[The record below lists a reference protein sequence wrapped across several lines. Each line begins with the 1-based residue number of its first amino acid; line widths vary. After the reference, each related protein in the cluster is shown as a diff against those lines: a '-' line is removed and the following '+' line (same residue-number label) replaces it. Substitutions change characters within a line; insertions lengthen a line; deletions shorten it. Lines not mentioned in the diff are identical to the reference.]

1 MIRLPAIAA
10 LAALITAPLAAQSSP
25 ATTPAPAA
33 SLKLPELN
41 AEQKAQ
47 LTCSAVFAI
56 VASDQ
61 ARGEEAAL
69 RFPPLKVR
77 GREYFVRF
85 GAQTIDKTGA
95 SREAVKVLLEGEV
108 ERLQKLAAAM
118 GDPQGTLSRT
128 LQPCLLRLDAEVP
141 PLAKPTLGQ
150 CTAIL
155 TLAYEEV
162 YAREGIAGGEARD
175 LKILASVVESR
186 ERKALTMQGLSGDQI
201 DRKVSEERDR
211 MLKEA
216 LETGP
221 GVEKYDLQTC
231 YELAKPEEKSHY

>member
-1 MIRLPAIAA
+1 MIRTPA
-10 LAALITAPLAAQSSP
+10 LAALLALLATPLAAQTSP
-25 ATTPAPAA
+25 TAAPVPAA
-33 SLKLPELN
+33 SPKLPELN
-41 AEQKAQ
+41 TDQKAQ

-128 LQPCLLRLDAEVP
+128 LAPCLPRLEAEVP

-175 LKILASVVESR
+175 LKILSAVVESR
-186 ERKALTMQGLSGDQI
+186 DRKAMSLQGLSSNEI
-201 DRKVSEERDR
+201 DRKVSEEHDR

-216 LETGP
+216 LKTGP

-231 YELAKPEEKSHY
+231 YELAKPDEKSHY

>member
-1 MIRLPAIAA
+1 MIRFPVIAA
-10 LAALITAPLAAQSSP
+10 LLALVATSLGAQP
-25 ATTPAPAA
+25 VPPVPP
-33 SLKLPELN
+33 KLPELN

-85 GAQTIDKTGA
+85 GARTIDQTGT
-95 SREAVKVLLEGEV
+95 SREAIKLLLEGEV
-108 ERLQKLAAAM
+108 ERLQKLAAAL
-118 GDPQGTLSRT
+118 GDPQGTLART
-128 LQPCLLRLDAEVP
+128 ITPCLPRLDAEVP
-141 PLAKPTLGQ
+141 PLTRPTLAQ

-162 YAREGIAGGEARD
+162 YAREGITGAESRD
-175 LKILASVVESR
+175 LKILSAVVESR
-186 ERKALTMQGLSGDQI
+186 QRKALATQGLSGNQI
-201 DRKVSEERDR
+201 DRSVAEEHDR
-211 MLKEA
+211 MLKEVVA
-216 LETGP
+216 SGP

-231 YELAKPEEKSHY
+231 YELAKPDEKSHY

>member
-1 MIRLPAIAA
+1 MIRFPAPHLFGAA
-10 LAALITAPLAAQSSP
+10 LLALLAAPLGAQ
-25 ATTPAPAA
+25 PAPAA
-33 SLKLPELN
+33 LPKLPELN

-61 ARGEEAAL
+61 ARGEQAAL

-128 LQPCLLRLDAEVP
+128 LQPCLPRLDAEVP
-141 PLAKPTLGQ
+141 PLARPTLGQ
-150 CTAIL
+150 CSAIL
-155 TLAYEEV
+155 TLTYEEV

-175 LKILASVVESR
+175 LKILSAVVESR
-186 ERKALTMQGLSGDQI
+186 ERKALVAQGLSGDQI
-201 DRKVSEERDR
+201 DRKVSEEHDR

-216 LETGP
+216 LETRP

-231 YELAKPEEKSHY
+231 YELAKPDEKSHY

>member
-1 MIRLPAIAA
+1 MIRFPVPHLFGAA
-10 LAALITAPLAAQSSP
+10 LLALVATPLAAQ
-25 ATTPAPAA
+25 PAPAA
-33 SLKLPELN
+33 PPKLPELD

-61 ARGEEAAL
+61 ARGEQAAL

-85 GAQTIDKTGA
+85 GAHTIDQTGA
-95 SREAVKVLLEGEV
+95 SREAVKMLLEGEV
-108 ERLQKLAAAM
+108 ERLQKLAAAL

-128 LQPCLLRLDAEVP
+128 IAPCLPRLDAVVP
-141 PLAKPTLGQ
+141 PLAKPTIGQ

-162 YAREGIAGGEARD
+162 YAREGIAGGESRD
-175 LKILASVVESR
+175 LKILSAVVESR
-186 ERKALTMQGLSGDQI
+186 ERKALMAQGLSGDQI
-201 DRKVSEERDR
+201 DRKVSQEHDR

-216 LETGP
+216 LDAGP
-221 GVEKYDLQTC
+221 GVEKYDLNTC
-231 YELAKPEEKSHY
+231 YELAKPDEKSHY

>member
-1 MIRLPAIAA
+1 MIRFPAIAA
-10 LAALITAPLAAQSSP
+10 LAALLTTPLAAQP
-25 ATTPAPAA
+25 TPPGL
-33 SLKLPELN
+33 LKLPELN
-41 AEQKAQ
+41 ADQKAQ

-85 GAQTIDKTGA
+85 GAKTIDQTGA
-95 SREAVKVLLEGEV
+95 SREAVKALLEGEV

-128 LQPCLLRLDAEVP
+128 ITPCLPRLNAEVP

-162 YAREGIAGGEARD
+162 YARDGISGAESRD
-175 LKILASVVESR
+175 LKILSAVLESR
-186 ERKALTMQGLSGDQI
+186 QRKALEAQGLSGDRM
-201 DRKVSEERDR
+201 DRSIGEEHDR
-211 MLKEA
+211 MLKEVVA
-216 LETGP
+216 SGP

-231 YELAKPEEKSHY
+231 YDLAKPDEKSHY

>member
-1 MIRLPAIAA
+1 MNRFSAIAA
-10 LAALITAPLAAQSSP
+10 LAALLATPLAAQ
-25 ATTPAPAA
+25 PAPAIPP
-33 SLKLPELN
+33 KLPELN

-85 GAQTIDKTGA
+85 GAQTIDQTGA
-95 SREAVKVLLEGEV
+95 SRDAVKVLLEGEV
-108 ERLQKLAAAM
+108 ERLQTLAAAL

-128 LQPCLLRLDAEVP
+128 LQPCLPRLDAVVP

-162 YAREGIAGGEARD
+162 YAREGLTGPQARD
-175 LKILASVVESR
+175 LKILAAVVESR
-186 ERKALTMQGLSGDQI
+186 ERKALTLQGLSGDQI
-201 DRKVSEERDR
+201 DRSVSEAHDR

-216 LETGP
+216 LDTGP
-221 GVEKYDLQTC
+221 GIEKYDLQTC